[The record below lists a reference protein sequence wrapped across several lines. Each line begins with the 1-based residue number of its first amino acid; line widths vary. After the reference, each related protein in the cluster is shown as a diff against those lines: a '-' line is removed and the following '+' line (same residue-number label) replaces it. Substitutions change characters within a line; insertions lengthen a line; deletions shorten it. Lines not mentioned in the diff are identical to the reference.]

1 MFCFIYYYHQTL
13 YMYVIRFFPPS
24 RHSHCS
30 LLVLLICISNDSF
43 CSFLHCAVDPNAT
56 FHQLVLMAL
65 SASGSGIHG
74 PSSLGENHEKQQAP
88 SSSNAGCVFML
99 CFDCYAV
106 GYAVFQ
112 FKTLIYTVGG
122 AKLEIDFFLSQHLFH
137 LIFYAYLISVFF
149 RFSCNVGKKRQTQL
163 MCL

>member
-1 MFCFIYYYHQTL
+1 MHDPKCFVLFTFIIRPC
-13 YMYVIRFFPPS
+13 YMYVIGFFLPS

-74 PSSLGENHEKQQAP
+74 PLSLGENHKKQQAP
-88 SSSNAGCVFML
+88 SSSNAGCVFLL
-99 CFDCYAV
+99 CFDYYAV
-106 GYAVFQ
+106 GYAVF
-112 FKTLIYTVGG
+112 
-122 AKLEIDFFLSQHLFH
+122 
-137 LIFYAYLISVFF
+137 
-149 RFSCNVGKKRQTQL
+149 
-163 MCL
+163 